1 MAKFRMTVL
10 AASVLLFASAGAA
23 ASESDKLIELLIQK
37 QILTRAEADAIKA
50 EAAAEK
56 ESNRV
61 PLVGQEL
68 GYEPTAPLPVD
79 EGAKIHVRR
88 FGVETADGS
97 ERFRIRGR
105 VQLDAGIQDFS
116 DDLLRVAREDG
127 LADYGVTIR
136 RLRLGALGLMRERF
150 EWQLEVDF
158 SENAV
163 AIDNTYMGYLMDH
176 GGIVKA
182 GVFKEPFTLEYDTS
196 SRYTTFMERSAA
208 VDAFKVDKE
217 PGVMYQTLQPNYHF
231 SFGLF
236 GSGLA
241 FERNLT
247 EGYSV
252 AGRGTFAPYLEGDD
266 FVHVGASINYR
277 QNAKDEV
284 GDFYRPLRLRTRE
297 GTRTIDARLVG
308 RDDLQGVSDFTRYGV
323 EFAAGKGPWWMQA
336 EYIKVDL
343 NLDPTRVA
351 PGESFNIG
359 EPSITQDGW
368 YVHTGYYLTGES
380 RQYRATG
387 GDFGNLRPNS
397 NFNPSEGTYG
407 AFEVAFGY
415 SMADGREHTRIG
427 RGQRQ
432 DRYTLGLNWF
442 LTPEAMF
449 KFNVIYLE
457 GERAGLTGDG
467 WMYGMRGQYMF

>member
-1 MAKFRMTVL
+1 MM
-10 AASVLLFASAGAA
+10 FASAGAA
-23 ASESDKLIELLIQK
+23 ASESDRLIELLIQK
-37 QILTRAEADAIKA
+37 QILTQAEADAIRA
-50 EAAAEK
+50 EAVAEVVAQ
-56 ESNRV
+56 EEGSRV
-61 PLVGQEL
+61 KLVGQEF

-97 ERFRIRGR
+97 ERFRMRGR
-105 VQLDAGIQDFS
+105 VQLDAGVQDFS
-116 DDLLRVAREDG
+116 DDLVTVARESG
-127 LADYGVTIR
+127 LADYGLTIR

-163 AIDNTYMGYLMDH
+163 AIDNTYMGYLTKNSS
-176 GGIVKA
+176 IIKA

-196 SRYTTFMERSAA
+196 SRYITFMERSAA

-217 PGVMYQTLQPNYHF
+217 PGIMYQTLRPNYHV
-231 SFGLF
+231 SLGVF

-241 FERNLT
+241 FERNIT

-252 AGRGTFAPYLEGDD
+252 AGRATFAPYLNDED
-266 FVHVGASINYR
+266 FVHLGASFNYR

-284 GDFYRPLRLRTRE
+284 GDFYRAVRLRTRE

-308 RDDLQGVSDFTRYGV
+308 RDDLEGVSDFSRYGV
-323 EFAAGKGPWWMQA
+323 EFAAGRGPWWVQS

-343 NLDPTRVA
+343 NLDPTRVT
-351 PGESFNIG
+351 PGQTLNVG

-368 YVHTGYYLTGES
+368 YIHTGYYLTGES
-380 RQYRATG
+380 RQYRPMG

-397 NFNPSEGTYG
+397 NFDPSNGTWG

-415 SMADGREHTRIG
+415 SVADGREHTRIG
-427 RGQRQ
+427 RGQKQ

-449 KFNVIYLE
+449 KFNVIYLQ
-457 GERAGLTGDG
+457 GERAGLKGDG
-467 WMYGMRGQYMF
+467 WMYGARAQYMF

>member
-1 MAKFRMTVL
+1 MARSLVGFL
-10 AASVLLFASAGAA
+10 AASALFFASADAV
-23 ASESDKLIELLIQK
+23 ASESEKLIELLIEK
-37 QILTRAEADAIKA
+37 KILTREEADAIKA
-50 EAAAEK
+50 EAAAER
-56 ESNRV
+56 EAGRV
-61 PLVGQEL
+61 KLVGQEL

-79 EGAKIHVRR
+79 EGARIHVRR
-88 FGVETADGS
+88 FGAETADGS

-105 VQLDAGIQDFS
+105 VQLDAGVQDFS
-116 DDLLRVAREDG
+116 DELVQVAREND
-127 LADYGVTIR
+127 LADYGVIFR
-136 RLRLGALGLMRERF
+136 RLRLGALGVMRERF

-163 AIDNTYMGYLMDH
+163 EVDNTYMGYLMDH
-176 GGIVKA
+176 GGIVKV
-182 GVFKEPFTLEYDTS
+182 GKFKEPFTLEYDTS

-217 PGVMYQTLQPNYHF
+217 PGLMYQTIKPNYHLA
-231 SFGLF
+231 FGVF
-236 GSGLA
+236 GSGIL
-241 FERNLT
+241 FERNIT
-247 EGYSV
+247 EGYSF
-252 AGRGTFAPYLEGDD
+252 AGRGTFAPYQEGDD
-266 FVHVGASINYR
+266 FIHLGASVNYR
-277 QNAKDEV
+277 QNAKDEA
-284 GDFYRPLRLRTRE
+284 GDFYRPVRLRTRE

-323 EFAAGKGPWWMQA
+323 EFAAGKGSWWMQG
-336 EYIKVDL
+336 EYITVDL

-351 PGESFNIG
+351 PGETLNIG
-359 EPSITQDGW
+359 ETSITQDGW
-368 YVHTGYYLTGES
+368 YLHTGYYLTGET

-387 GDFGNLRPNS
+387 GDFGNLVPNA
-397 NFNPSEGTYG
+397 NFNPSEGTWG

-415 SMADGREHTRIG
+415 SLADGLEHTRVG

-457 GERAGLTGDG
+457 GERANITGDG
-467 WMYGMRGQYMF
+467 WMYGMRAQYAF